1 MPIYDID
8 IPGMGQFQ
16 VESETELDDAEIMNQ
31 LTTQLGSNPD
41 LAPTSQSSPPDL
53 PDSTPANRPDASFLD
68 IGDSRFFTR
77 TGRRLKRAGK
87 AAAGLPSAAKDV
99 ITGGT
104 QGRLDASMRLL
115 EGAFSPI
122 SATLAPVEAAVEEAS
137 GGLGINESVSR
148 VIGDISGLPLTL
160 GAGLLAQAGKLTTAG
175 QLVAEFLG
183 AGRPKTI
190 QELMKRDPQFR
201 FAATREPPKPAS
213 AVESLA
219 RRGDV
224 PLSELTREV
233 KQAKLV
239 QRMETDLV
247 DQGINIQKLRR
258 NPGESIEEVIRNEW
272 SVRHPNQTLPGMEEL
287 AVQIKSPAT
296 AQAILTKRKSA
307 SDQWDEFARQN
318 KIVGDTPQEA
328 KMALDAAS
336 EVQVPDRQGNFAVL
350 GSLRTPA
357 TRAGGNQQASRSMLE
372 MQAVEKSIND
382 AILVR
387 AQRVQTNLLG
397 VSDKDMLASVHLR
410 ESTPHAQNMADPKIS
425 LGVKKTLQFLQE
437 KFEVDR
443 QIIIPR
449 LRKVAKPRIEK
460 RVRRRL
466 TKVADKWHEDVDE
479 VLVQQEAA
487 LELKKQIPNEWGLEQ
502 YLTHIFPGFYKIRDR
517 RGRVLGTANN

>member
-183 AGRPKTI
+183 AGRPKDYP
-190 QELMKRDPQFR
+190 R
-201 FAATREPPKPAS
+201 A
-213 AVESLA
+213 
-219 RRGDV
+219 
-224 PLSELTREV
+224 
-233 KQAKLV
+233 
-239 QRMETDLV
+239 
-247 DQGINIQKLRR
+247 
-258 NPGESIEEVIRNEW
+258 NE
-272 SVRHPNQTLPGMEEL
+272 
-287 AVQIKSPAT
+287 A
-296 AQAILTKRKSA
+296 
-307 SDQWDEFARQN
+307 
-318 KIVGDTPQEA
+318 
-328 KMALDAAS
+328 
-336 EVQVPDRQGNFAVL
+336 
-350 GSLRTPA
+350 
-357 TRAGGNQQASRSMLE
+357 
-372 MQAVEKSIND
+372 
-382 AILVR
+382 
-387 AQRVQTNLLG
+387 
-397 VSDKDMLASVHLR
+397 
-410 ESTPHAQNMADPKIS
+410 
-425 LGVKKTLQFLQE
+425 
-437 KFEVDR
+437 
-443 QIIIPR
+443 
-449 LRKVAKPRIEK
+449 
-460 RVRRRL
+460 
-466 TKVADKWHEDVDE
+466 
-479 VLVQQEAA
+479 
-487 LELKKQIPNEWGLEQ
+487 
-502 YLTHIFPGFYKIRDR
+502 
-517 RGRVLGTANN
+517 